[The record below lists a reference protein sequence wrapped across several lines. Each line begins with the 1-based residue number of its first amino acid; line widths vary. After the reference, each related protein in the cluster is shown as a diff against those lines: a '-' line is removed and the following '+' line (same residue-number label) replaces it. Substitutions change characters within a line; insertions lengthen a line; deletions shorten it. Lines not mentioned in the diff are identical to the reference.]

1 MWISREKYEVLK
13 RIADNN
19 RRDADMFRA
28 LTERV
33 SRNTIIHHSDFV
45 IMSREAY
52 DVFLKKF
59 SSSEDEIKDIKAE
72 LEWYKVKYYEMKMK
86 L

>member
-1 MWISREKYEVLK
+1 MWISREKYETTK
-13 RIADNN
+13 RVADDN
-19 RRDADMFRA
+19 RHDADMFRA
-28 LTERV
+28 LTDRV

-59 SSSEDEIKDIKAE
+59 SSIYANRSIS
-72 LEWYKVKYYEMKMK
+72 
-86 L
+86 